1 MRTELHRICLGVLGV
16 VVLSLAGCGSSDSP
30 APVVTPP
37 APATLSGTVATGAAL
52 ANAGVAI
59 TDSNGASPCT
69 ETAITTSG
77 LGAYTCTLK
86 SGATAPFFIV
96 VTDPTGNMAPL
107 VSVSTTTPVA
117 GTTLTV
123 NATPLTTAILA
134 QLATDGNPLTLVS
147 GKTISAAS
155 LKTVTDNV
163 VAQLATVLSSIGA
176 PAGYNPF
183 STAISAATA
192 SSSGNTADLVLDVV
206 KIVTDPVSGK
216 PALATLDNPTP
227 VVLATA
233 SSSGSV
239 VSAPAAGLSTLSQAA
254 QIASNAMVACFA
266 VPLDQRVL
274 AKDTSLTSAQ
284 GGPAVTNAASACA
297 DIVAESTN
305 AAHVDFLHNGYN
317 SGQFFYSLLTSSAMT
332 GAKFSVPEIMAFYPG
347 TDTASGSDEAV
358 INIKY
363 VDANGNPGNLITVA
377 RNIAGSTSA
386 SHPSTWW
393 LVGNH
398 HPVDVGVRLNIRRV
412 EQLNAANTNQNKI
425 STFQSGIQFN
435 VNATGPGSIRS
446 SNTLTLARI
455 SGPGL
460 PGNGASGTGLVYK
473 VSNES
478 GQSSMDL
485 FNKTGSLVS
494 GSQCGN
500 GVTFNCPNLWYMRTK
515 GLSGSDA
522 ATLNTNQSGIA
533 WVQTA
538 DVTAGANASKLVK
551 GAKYKIEL
559 FYGSNTATADVTFN
573 KTLLSDLIPATNGVN
588 LPWHTLGAQ
597 SLSAFNP
604 AGSLAI
610 AQTALTVDWVVNP
623 SAQQVSGVQ
632 AVVNTA
638 TGSFGPTM
646 GVPKGATSAVLN
658 NVTVPAFTTSTA
670 RTVLFGYRMLDSSNK
685 TAVYTYN

>member
-1 MRTELHRICLGVLGV
+1 MRTELHRICLGALGAAT
-16 VVLSLAGCGSSDSP
+16 LSLAGCGGSDTV
-30 APVVTPP
+30 APVVTAP
-37 APATLSGTVATGAAL
+37 AAATLSGTAATGAAL
-52 ANAGVAI
+52 ANASVAI
-59 TDSNGASPCT
+59 TDSNGVSPCT
-69 ETAITTSG
+69 ETAITTSA

-86 SGATAPFFIV
+86 SGETAPFFVV
-96 VTDPTGNMAPL
+96 VTDPTGNTAPL
-107 VSVSTTTPVA
+107 VSVSTTTPAA
-117 GTTLTV
+117 GATLTV

-147 GKTISAAS
+147 GKTISAAA

-163 VAQLATVLSSIGA
+163 VAQLATVLASIGA
-176 PAGYNPF
+176 PAGYDPF

-216 PALATLDNPTP
+216 PALATLSDPTP

-233 SSSGSV
+233 SSTGTV
-239 VSAPAAGLSTLSQAA
+239 VSAPATGLSTLSQAA
-254 QIASNAMVACFA
+254 QVASNALAACFA

-274 AKDTSLTSAQ
+274 AKDDTLTSAQ
-284 GGPAVTNAASACA
+284 GGPSVTNVASACA

-305 AAHVDFLHNGYN
+305 AAHVDFLHNGYDA
-317 SGQFFYSLLTSSAMT
+317 GQFFYSQLTSAAMT
-332 GAKFSVPEIMAFYPG
+332 GAKFSVPEIMAFYPAA
-347 TDTASGSDEAV
+347 DTASGSDEAV

-377 RNIAGSTSA
+377 RNIAGSSSA
-386 SHPSTWW
+386 SRPSTWW

-412 EQLNAANTNQNKI
+412 EQLNASNTNQNKI

-460 PGNGASGTGLVYK
+460 PGNGNPGTGLVYK
-473 VSNES
+473 VSTGS
-478 GQSSMDL
+478 QSSMDL

-500 GVTFNCPNLWYMRTK
+500 GVTFNCPNLWYTRTK

-522 ATLNTNQSGIA
+522 TTLAANQSGMV
-533 WVQTA
+533 WVQAA
-538 DVTAGANASKLVK
+538 DVTAGADASKLVK

-559 FYGSNTATADVTFN
+559 FYGSNTATADVTFK
-573 KTLLSDLIPATNGVN
+573 KTLLSDLIPATNAVN
-588 LPWHTLGAQ
+588 LPWHTLGTQ

-604 AGSLAI
+604 AGSLAG

-632 AVVNTA
+632 AVVDTA
-638 TGSFGPTM
+638 TGSYGPTK
-646 GVPKGATSAVLN
+646 GVPKGATSVVLN
-658 NVTVPAFTTSTA
+658 NVTVPAFTTSST
-670 RTVLFGYRMLDSSNK
+670 RNVLFGYRMLDSSNK